1 VLSQVQ
7 DDRIWK
13 DIKCFVE
20 IYEKIFNRV
29 RKAAVYRLFH
39 QPIMG
44 RLAGG
49 GKNSCRE
56 PKQKQRGGKP
66 RSS

>member
-13 DIKCFVE
+13 DIKCFKE
-20 IYEKIFNRV
+20 IYEKFFTSGQ
-29 RKAAVYRLFH
+29 KSLSAALFH

-44 RLAGG
+44 RLADWSN
-49 GKNSCRE
+49 NSYRA
-56 PKQKQRGGKP
+56 PKEKQRGGKP
-66 RSS
+66 RCS

>member
-20 IYEKIFNRV
+20 IYKNNCNSAS
-29 RKAAVYRLFH
+29 KPAVYRLFRP
-39 QPIMG
+39 PIM
-44 RLAGG
+44 RPFA
-49 GKNSCRE
+49 
-56 PKQKQRGGKP
+56 RGWQENMPWIKK
-66 RSS
+66 

>member
-20 IYEKIFNRV
+20 IYKNICNRAPDTAV
-29 RKAAVYRLFH
+29 DAAFHPSIMSLFA
-39 QPIMG
+39 
-44 RLAGG
+44 LA
-49 GKNSCRE
+49 
-56 PKQKQRGGKP
+56 
-66 RSS
+66 

>member
-20 IYEKIFNRV
+20 IYENKFHFRPGG
-29 RKAAVYRLFH
+29 AVLPGAPFLSTV
-39 QPIMG
+39 G
-44 RLAGG
+44 L
-49 GKNSCRE
+49 
-56 PKQKQRGGKP
+56 
-66 RSS
+66 SSDCFFVTIDYG